1 MKSVLIHA
9 VVQPSMRIKE
19 VKKEKIPAMMIKPHH
34 TTITNFTMMSSHGPS
49 VNSIDENYR

>member
-19 VKKEKIPAMMIKPHH
+19 VVKRENTRNDDQTPPHNNH
-34 TTITNFTMMSSHGPS
+34 KLYN
-49 VNSIDENYR
+49 DEQSRV